1 MLIKVFRTQR
11 DKGYSQKT
19 DQDLLELQDRWMLV
33 AECVHGTLLGRIP
46 DSLET
51 HIGYEALNTAWAQQ
65 LNSTVTLYTHY
76 IVAVTHWEETT
87 KLVFKVGWG
96 FHKTARNHS
105 RPQFHKFLPITKW
118 TTQLVRV
125 QKSII
130 IININYPKNLRLY
143 PVPKRSK
150 PR

>member
-51 HIGYEALNTAWAQQ
+51 HIGYEALNTA
-65 LNSTVTLYTHY
+65 
-76 IVAVTHWEETT
+76 
-87 KLVFKVGWG
+87 
-96 FHKTARNHS
+96 
-105 RPQFHKFLPITKW
+105 
-118 TTQLVRV
+118 
-125 QKSII
+125 
-130 IININYPKNLRLY
+130 
-143 PVPKRSK
+143 
-150 PR
+150 